1 MPVVL
6 KTQLFSGDLFKIPQP
21 STVLLKIEV
30 TSTNSLWPAALRT
43 GNELQAWIVEAERVM
58 NNCTL
63 LNTGIPY
70 RLKEMLRYLNIF
82 SHLRNSYEL
91 KRPSRI
97 AFTSVLLPSKL
108 FHPHDLF
115 INGIVF
121 SITKPA
127 TKGWPTKW
135 TCKQQ
140 AAKKRM
146 SPAARFST
154 YIISNCL
161 WFEYIHSTSN

>member
-1 MPVVL
+1 MTSCPANG
-6 KTQLFSGDLFKIPQP
+6 QR
-21 STVLLKIEV
+21 V
-30 TSTNSLWPAALRT
+30 TSMDSGR
-43 GNELQAWIVEAERVM
+43 IM

-63 LNTGIPY
+63 LNTGIPR
-70 RLKEMLRYLNIF
+70 RLKKNAAIF
-82 SHLRNSYEL
+82 DIFLHQRNSYEL
-91 KRPSRI
+91 IGPSRI

-121 SITKPA
+121 SVTKPA

-140 AAKKRM
+140 AAKKRT
-146 SPAARFST
+146 SPAARFFTYMHKQMST
-154 YIISNCL
+154 IWIHTQYIKL
-161 WFEYIHSTSN
+161 ERWRDRAKMEVYHYIPGIYSKEKVA